1 MPESGK
7 KKRASKSTRSSAKS
21 RTNGTSADPVIGGQE
36 SGGSEGPER
45 SATDELIPSGPEDM
59 TINDLQPEPEPVK
72 VMANGTENGITKLLY
87 DQELI
92 DQVITEMVSNVAMD
106 GLAEE
111 VADKLADSLEENL
124 EFRQRLITGVM
135 KNENSRS
142 KLIRA
147 IIEHL
152 K

>member
-21 RTNGTSADPVIGGQE
+21 RTNGTSTDPVIGAQE
-36 SGGSEGPER
+36 PNGSEGPER
-45 SATDELIPSGPEDM
+45 SATDELIPSGSEDM
-59 TINDLQPEPEPVK
+59 IITDPQLEPVQA
-72 VMANGTENGITKLLY
+72 MANGVENGITKLLY

-111 VADKLADSLEENL
+111 IADKLADSLEENP
-124 EFRQRLITGVM
+124 EFRQRLISGVM
-135 KNENSRS
+135 KNENLKNR
-142 KLIRA
+142 LISA
-147 IIEHL
+147 IIEQL